1 MLLGFHE
8 SVFHFCLLE
17 TTYVICVKCCC
28 CIPIDST
35 PFAQFFLLKVN
46 GNLVIYSPP
55 IHTGD
60 LLVTV
65 HNLQQK
71 IQKKEKHGFHLQSM
85 GLSRFLNLF
94 LLQTLSVKSG
104 RDQKKL
110 WTRMK
115 IDPSPT
121 CIKILL
127 YFDGSLSER
136 VKYSKVFSL
145 YLKAPPCMEGAFIN
159 WRDLMACDMQSFC
172 SSSKRPFILFFTGEV
187 LFPRASSS
195 FRFQGLGFQVSSP
208 ILTKQVSH
216 QKNPTTLENSWE
228 VCTCCDLD
236 QKCETCFVLF
246 SWYRATLNY

>member
-17 TTYVICVKCCC
+17 TTYIICVKCCH

-85 GLSRFLNLF
+85 GLSRFLDLF

-104 RDQKKL
+104 RDQKNPL
-110 WTRMK
+110 DTYE
-115 IDPSPT
+115 D
-121 CIKILL
+121 
-127 YFDGSLSER
+127 
-136 VKYSKVFSL
+136 
-145 YLKAPPCMEGAFIN
+145 
-159 WRDLMACDMQSFC
+159 
-172 SSSKRPFILFFTGEV
+172 RPF
-187 LFPRASSS
+187 SYM
-195 FRFQGLGFQVSSP
+195 
-208 ILTKQVSH
+208 H
-216 QKNPTTLENSWE
+216 KNPVVFWWQLVWE
-228 VCTCCDLD
+228 GKAL
-236 QKCETCFVLF
+236 QGFFFVLESTSLHGRCLHQLKGPSGMWHAKLLQF
-246 SWYRATLNY
+246 K